1 MPTGS
6 QSRSCSVTARV
17 IAPTRRRA
25 DRESLLT
32 VPFFVRRTQPW
43 IALRRR
49 SLTEEEKAMKEEGTA
64 RATCSPSGQHAN
76 VAQGFNTLS
85 TSSLNRHSVDSGSP
99 AVEQIGILVRRAM
112 ACLDSDREAAR
123 RWLRDA
129 ATILSRASRDSS
141 TNGAQ
146 MTDPIRACGLA
157 RWQAKRALAYIEDSL
172 GSKIEVREISKLVGL
187 SSSHF
192 SRAFKRSFGLSP
204 MGYVSSLRVE
214 RAKLRMTSTRA
225 PLIEIALACG
235 FADQSHFSRSFS
247 RRVGVSPGL
256 WRRNHQETLCE
267 TGQGQTLAFSEQLE

>member
-1 MPTGS
+1 MPT
-6 QSRSCSVTARV
+6 
-17 IAPTRRRA
+17 
-25 DRESLLT
+25 
-32 VPFFVRRTQPW
+32 
-43 IALRRR
+43 
-49 SLTEEEKAMKEEGTA
+49 EEKAMKEDGTA
-64 RATCSPSGQHAN
+64 RATCSPFGQHAN
-76 VAQGFNTLS
+76 VAQGF
-85 TSSLNRHSVDSGSP
+85 
-99 AVEQIGILVRRAM
+99 EQVGILVRRAM

-129 ATILSRASRDSS
+129 ATILGRASRESS

-157 RWQAKRALAYIEDSL
+157 RWQAKRALAHIEDNL
-172 GSKIEVREISKLVGL
+172 GSKIEVRELSKLVGL

-204 MGYVSSLRVE
+204 MGYVTGLRVE

-247 RRVGVSPGL
+247 RRVGMSPGL
-256 WRRNHQETLCE
+256 WRRNHEETLCQ
-267 TGQGQTLAFSEQLE
+267 TGQGQTLAFSKQLE